1 MGIIECSPVLCK
13 AMENLF
19 RAIEIWLA
27 LPYYNYEKVGEE
39 IMDKEQQ
46 HQEDLQRI
54 RGLSSDRR

>member
-1 MGIIECSPVLCK
+1 
-13 AMENLF
+13 MENLF